1 MNTTLKIIGF
11 SPIYQNL
18 EGETWEVYLRSS
30 QNTQENIF
38 DVLVKDGPVYSFE
51 LKKIR
56 PINNKWILEGFLAN
70 EQTMGRIVFEQQ

>member
-1 MNTTLKIIGF
+1 MNTTLKIVGT
-11 SPIYQNL
+11 SPIYQNFQDEL
-18 EGETWEVYLRSS
+18 WEVFLRAS
-30 QNTQENIF
+30 QNTQDNIF

-56 PINNKWILEGFLAN
+56 PINGKWLMEGFLSN